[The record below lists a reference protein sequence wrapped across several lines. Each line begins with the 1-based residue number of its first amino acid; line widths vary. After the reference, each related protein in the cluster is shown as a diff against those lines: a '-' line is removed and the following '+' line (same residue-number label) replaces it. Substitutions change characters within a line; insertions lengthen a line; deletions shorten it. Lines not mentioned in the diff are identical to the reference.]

1 MLEARAWSLVRLQWD
16 SVTMTFALHRWA
28 GVVTWA
34 RVDRCALLQRLSWP
48 AAGIV
53 SQLARRWCF
62 SIRSRFSTHSSAV
75 GRKNG
80 GPYWIRTSDFDDV
93 NIALYQLS

>member
-1 MLEARAWSLVRLQWD
+1 MVTGTAAMGFGDDDIRVASLGRRRDLGACR
-16 SVTMTFALHRWA
+16 SLCLTAA
-28 GVVTWA
+28 
-34 RVDRCALLQRLSWP
+34 QRLSWP

>member
-1 MLEARAWSLVRLQWD
+1 MATGTAAMGFGDDDIRVASLG
-16 SVTMTFALHRWA
+16 
-28 GVVTWA
+28 GVVTCA

-53 SQLARRWCF
+53 PQLARRWCF